1 MNKFDNIFREVLLNI
16 EPEKEKIKFIE
27 SSLNDFLKK
36 LNKNIESSKI
46 KAEIF
51 IGGSFAKKTVIKKD
65 SYDVDV
71 FVRFDK
77 IYSDKNLSE
86 ILKKLLVGIKNIST
100 IHGSRDYYQ
109 IRLSPD
115 FFIEVIPVLKIKNS
129 KDSQNITD
137 LSYSHVKYIN
147 KKIKSK
153 KLLDDIKLA
162 KAFCHANNC
171 YGAESYI
178 GGFSGYSLELLV
190 YYYKGFLKFLR
201 EVIKSK
207 DKIILDIEKYY
218 KNKKFVLIDLNSS
231 KLNSPIILIDP
242 TYKERNALAAL
253 TDETFEKFKKV
264 SQEFLKNPSTKF
276 FEKQK
281 VNLDEIKNNAKK
293 NKFDFVL
300 IEAKTDKQE
309 GDIAGSKLL
318 KFYKHLVSEIEKYF
332 EIKNKGFNYNQ
343 KQSARFFFVAKPKK
357 DILFNGPNIN
367 DKKNI
372 GRFKLEHKKTFV
384 KNKKIF
390 AREEINFDLK
400 KFISKMK
407 LKDKK
412 KIKEMYLSDLKILD

>member
-1 MNKFDNIFREVLLNI
+1 MNKFDNVFREVLLNI

-27 SSLNDFLKK
+27 SSLDDFLKK

-147 KKIKSK
+147 KKIKTK

>member
-1 MNKFDNIFREVLLNI
+1 
-16 EPEKEKIKFIE
+16 
-27 SSLNDFLKK
+27 
-36 LNKNIESSKI
+36 
-46 KAEIF
+46 
-51 IGGSFAKKTVIKKD
+51 
-65 SYDVDV
+65 
-71 FVRFDK
+71 
-77 IYSDKNLSE
+77 
-86 ILKKLLVGIKNIST
+86 
-100 IHGSRDYYQ
+100 
-109 IRLSPD
+109 
-115 FFIEVIPVLKIKNS
+115 
-129 KDSQNITD
+129 
-137 LSYSHVKYIN
+137 
-147 KKIKSK
+147 
-153 KLLDDIKLA
+153 
-162 KAFCHANNC
+162 
-171 YGAESYI
+171 
-178 GGFSGYSLELLV
+178 
-190 YYYKGFLKFLR
+190 LR
-201 EVIKSK
+201 EIVKSK

-281 VNLDEIKNNAKK
+281 VNLEEIENNAKK

-309 GDIAGSKLL
+309 GDVAGSKLL

-372 GRFKLEHKKTFV
+372 GRFKSEHKKTFV
-384 KNKKIF
+384 KNKNIF
-390 AREEINFDLK
+390 AKEEINFDLK

-412 KIKEMYLSDLKILD
+412 KIIEMYLSDLKILD